1 MTGDTAGVT
10 NDGETMTLF
19 DTPIAT
25 RSRPRARAA
34 QALRYELN
42 VLARDAADVVASIG
56 GWLFDRRMAGWGVTV
71 ALLDHRDERALRILG
86 VKVVEPDGV
95 WPSTRHERIV
105 TTVVEAELFDADSD
119 MRSRVLTAMR
129 RGDGEVAFW
138 GSGAPGLFG
147 GGVRATPY
155 RLSVAAQAFKAHA
168 LAAVGDSI
176 TASGAE
182 ETLLLGGR
190 SSGLLAEDMV
200 PVC

>member
-10 NDGETMTLF
+10 NDGEAMTLF

-71 ALLDHRDERALRILG
+71 ALTDHRDERALRILG
-86 VKVVEPDGV
+86 VKVVEPEGV
-95 WPSTRHERIV
+95 WPATTHERIV
-105 TTVVEAELFDADSD
+105 TTVISADLFDADD
-119 MRSRVLTAMR
+119 VRSQVLASMR

-147 GGVRATPY
+147 GGLRATPY

-190 SSGLLAEDMV
+190 PSGLLAEDMV